1 MRLSVL
7 SQCDSR
13 DDKDSPLFNRVLI
26 SSKWQDRS
34 FVCVAVRA
42 LERNWIANRKTCW
55 DLLSMYLTEEKSTT
69 WKYARVDQFNWF
81 RTVREY
87 EKTGLEGFSGFAL
100 VPDCCHI
107 VATVYCSGMDN
118 HCVIFTIFLD
128 HDLCIFMAFCSRP
141 HGSMNVRCRYPCVK
155 LWEMGRT
162 PSSGEPLEPRIG
174 RHHSSSGFKSLLCIE
189 VRELWGVICRGTR
202 SVPSQWS
209 RHTRDSCHIRTTFIT
224 F

>member
-1 MRLSVL
+1 M
-7 SQCDSR
+7 QG
-13 DDKDSPLFNRVLI
+13 LI
-26 SSKWQDRS
+26 NLID
-34 FVCVAVRA
+34 F
-42 LERNWIANRKTCW
+42 
-55 DLLSMYLTEEKSTT
+55 
-69 WKYARVDQFNWF
+69 
-81 RTVREY
+81 VREY

-162 PSSGEPLEPRIG
+162 PSSGEPLQPRIG
-174 RHHSSSGFKSLLCIE
+174 RHHSSLGFISPLCIE
-189 VRELWGVICRGTR
+189 VRELWGIICWGTR

-224 F
+224 WSFPILTPIAQARHRDVLRKSVISVSL